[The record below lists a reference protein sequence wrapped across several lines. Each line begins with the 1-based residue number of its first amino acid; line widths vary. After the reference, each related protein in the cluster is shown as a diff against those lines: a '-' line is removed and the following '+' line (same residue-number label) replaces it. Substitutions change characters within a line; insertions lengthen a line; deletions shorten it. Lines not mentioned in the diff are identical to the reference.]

1 MEKER
6 AAIVELFLK
15 GKTQSEIM
23 KLLKIPETRRK
34 LIFRTIKRFNEIGSL
49 LDRPRSG
56 RPVSVS
62 TVRMR
67 KVVRSRVLRN
77 PRRSVRKMAKELKIS
92 RGSLQNIMKKDLG
105 LSSYKRRKVHFL
117 TKSMKV
123 KRLSRSKCLLSRF
136 ATHGLDQV
144 LFSDEKLFTIEEVSN
159 SQNDRILS
167 SSSSTIPEKYRY
179 VQRTQKPLSVMVWAG
194 ISSVGRTPLV
204 FVPSG
209 VKINAATYK
218 ELVLEPILEDLGEKM
233 FNNQPFVFQQDGAPA
248 HTARTTQQWLQN
260 NIPHFISKEE
270 WPPSSPDLNPLDFS
284 LWSILESNTCA
295 KSHKNIESLKKSL
308 TEEWAKIPQQTMRTA
323 VRSVPKRLR
332 AVVKNLGGYIE

>member
-1 MEKER
+1 M
-6 AAIVELFLK
+6 
-15 GKTQSEIM
+15 
-23 KLLKIPETRRK
+23 
-34 LIFRTIKRFNEIGSL
+34 IFCTIKRFNETGSL

-67 KVVRSRVLRN
+67 KGRVLQN

-92 RGSLQNIMKKDLG
+92 RGSLQNIVKKDLG

-144 LFSDEKLFTIEEVSN
+144 LFSDEKLFTIEEVSD

-179 VQRTQKPLSVMVWAG
+179 VQRTQKPLSVMVWAR
-194 ISSVGRTPLV
+194 ISSVGEHHWFLYHQ
-204 FVPSG
+204 G
-209 VKINAATYK
+209 
-218 ELVLEPILEDLGEKM
+218 
-233 FNNQPFVFQQDGAPA
+233 
-248 HTARTTQQWLQN
+248 
-260 NIPHFISKEE
+260 SK
-270 WPPSSPDLNPLDFS
+270 
-284 LWSILESNTCA
+284 
-295 KSHKNIESLKKSL
+295 
-308 TEEWAKIPQQTMRTA
+308 
-323 VRSVPKRLR
+323 
-332 AVVKNLGGYIE
+332 